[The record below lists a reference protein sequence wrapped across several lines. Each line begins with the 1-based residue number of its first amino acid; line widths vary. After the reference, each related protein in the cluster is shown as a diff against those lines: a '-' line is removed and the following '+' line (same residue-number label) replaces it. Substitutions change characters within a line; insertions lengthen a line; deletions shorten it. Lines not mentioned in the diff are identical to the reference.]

1 MPHIGKLQ
9 HGLKQCSQPADQE
22 SREHVPAAK
31 PLDNA
36 LLCPNCGGHDVQA
49 PDIKLIPDRILAGF
63 RGKAH
68 RCQACGRRIY
78 PPFSLPGATPVD
90 LPKWSNAP
98 VYKQLLLA
106 MVFVGAFLLADTI
119 STASITWEGSP
130 PWYLPEALS
139 LALLLCGGI
148 RYSPLLLIGSL
159 AGAVVNYHRPILS
172 WCGIPGVIL
181 LNLPFVIAAAL
192 LRGRWRIDPKL
203 GSLRDVGRFVLIL
216 FSAEAVNALFGT
228 LTLLGDGLVNRS
240 DAISTWINWW
250 TSDAIAIITFG
261 PFLLIHIVPQVNS
274 WLTARAP
281 IRPSVRSRRHISA
294 GAILE
299 MAAQTGFSL
308 AAIWLVFGCTSAAP
322 YQPLYLLFILV
333 VWVAVRQGLPR
344 ATLAA
349 FMVNAGMMFA
359 AWVTHAHQGTLPRLQ
374 LAMLALGLTS
384 LYLGAVVSERRAAEV
399 ELARRANLETFAAE
413 IGAALTRSRILRE
426 GLTLCADG
434 FVHYLDLVF
443 AGIWYLNDLTNAL
456 ELEASASTHA
466 PIDGDTLLALEIE
479 RIAQKRTASCT
490 NDVWKDAVIADD
502 QWVRQEG
509 IVAFAGQPL
518 ITDDRVVGVV
528 AMFAPHPFAEETL
541 KSTANVAESI
551 SQFITRIR
559 TDAAL
564 HKAKD
569 DAEAANRA
577 KSEFLANMSHE
588 IRTPLNGIVGM
599 TELALDTDLTPEQR
613 EYLQTVKTSS
623 DSLLIVINDI
633 LDFSKIEAGKIE
645 LEAVDFNLCDCLE
658 ATLRTFALH
667 SEEKGLELLCEIA
680 PEVPEVVQGDSTRL
694 RQILTNLVGNAIK
707 FTSEGE
713 VAVKVEF
720 EAVDGS
726 EHLLHFMVSD
736 TGIGIPLEKQKSI
749 FNPFTQADTSTTRKY
764 GGTGLG
770 LTISSRLVTMMGGKI
785 WVEGDVGRGTEV
797 HFTAKFKSPG
807 NTEPVGTAG
816 SLSVPRGAKVLI
828 VDDNRTNLRILEGI
842 LRRWDI
848 RSKSVQGGKEALAE
862 LSAAW
867 QGTDPYAVI
876 LTDRHMP
883 DMDGFNLVERIRQR
897 PELSTA
903 VIMMLTSCGHRGDT
917 ERCNQLGLSASLLKP
932 IRQSEL
938 RDALTRILGA
948 PEQNGKRS
956 PVRPN
961 SFRGALD
968 PSRSL
973 RILLAEDNVVNQRV
987 AGRLLEKRGHRVVVA
1002 VNGREAL
1009 KALDEESYDL
1019 VLMDV
1024 QMPEID
1030 GVEATAKIR
1039 EMEKLTGR
1047 HQLVVALTAHAM
1059 KGDVERCLS
1068 AGMDGYLSKPI
1079 RLQELDDLLDK
1090 YVSNAERVRLPEDQ
1104 DSGRSYAATELISE
1118 LSSGS
1123 RKG

>member
-1 MPHIGKLQ
+1 
-9 HGLKQCSQPADQE
+9 
-22 SREHVPAAK
+22 VPAAK
-31 PLDNA
+31 PLDNV
-36 LLCPNCGGHDVQA
+36 LHCPSCGGHNVPA
-49 PDIKLIPDRILAGF
+49 SFKKLIPDRILTGF
-63 RGKAH
+63 QGKAY
-68 RCQACGRRIY
+68 RCKACGWRCS
-78 PPFSLPGATPVD
+78 PSPSLLGAASAD
-90 LPKWSNAP
+90 LQTWSGAP

-106 MVFVGAFLLADTI
+106 MMFVGVFLLADTVSLA
-119 STASITWEGSP
+119 STTWEGSP

-148 RYSPLLLIGSL
+148 RYWPLLLIGSL
-159 AGAVVNYHRPILS
+159 AGAVVNYHRPLLS

-181 LNLPFVIAAAL
+181 LNVPFVSAAAV

-216 FSAEAVNALFGT
+216 FSAEVINALFGT
-228 LTLLGDGLVNRS
+228 LTLLGDGLVNRT

-250 TSDAIAIITFG
+250 TSDAIAIITFT
-261 PFLLIHIVPQVNS
+261 PFLLVHIVPRVNL
-274 WLTARAP
+274 WLTTGAMP
-281 IRPSVRSRRHISA
+281 PSVPRRRHVSA

-308 AAIWLVFGCTSAAP
+308 AAIWLVFGYAAAAP

-333 VWVAVRQGLPR
+333 VWVAVRQGLAR
-344 ATLAA
+344 ATLAT

-384 LYLGAVVSERRAAEV
+384 LYLGAVVNERRRAEV

-413 IGAALTRSRILRE
+413 IGAALTRSRILHE
-426 GLTLCADG
+426 GLTLCVDG
-434 FVHYLDLVF
+434 FVSYLDLVF
-443 AGIWYLNDLTNAL
+443 AGVWYLNDLSNVL
-456 ELEASASTHA
+456 ELEASAGTH
-466 PIDGDTLLALEIE
+466 PQIDGDALLAVEIQ
-479 RIAQKRTASCT
+479 RIAQKSTAYST
-490 NDVWKDAVIADD
+490 NDISKDAIVADQ
-502 QWVRQEG
+502 QWVRQERV
-509 IVAFAGQPL
+509 VAFAGQPL
-518 ITDDRVVGVV
+518 IIDDRVVGVV
-528 AMFAPHPFAEETL
+528 AMFASHPFAEETL

-551 SQFITRIR
+551 GQFITRMR

-564 HKAKD
+564 HKAKDDADKAKD

-599 TELALDTDLTPEQR
+599 TELALDTDLTSEQR

-623 DSLLIVINDI
+623 DSLLIVISDI
-633 LDFSKIEAGKIE
+633 LDFSKIEAGKID
-645 LEAVDFNLCDCLE
+645 LEAVDFNLRDCLE
-658 ATLRTFALH
+658 ATLKTFAVH
-667 SEEKGLELLCEIA
+667 SDEKGLELLCEIA
-680 PEVPEVVQGDSTRL
+680 PEVPDIVQGDSTRL

-726 EHLLHFMVSD
+726 GHLLHFIVSD
-736 TGIGIPLEKQKSI
+736 TGIGIPLEKQKLI

-770 LTISSRLVTMMGGKI
+770 LTISLRLVTMMGGKI

-797 HFTAKFKSPG
+797 HFTAKFKSPANAAPQG
-807 NTEPVGTAG
+807 ATD
-816 SLSVPRGAKVLI
+816 SLRVPRSAKVLI
-828 VDDNRTNLRILEGI
+828 VDDNRTNLRILDGI

-848 RSKSVQGGKEALAE
+848 RSESVQGGKEALTE

-867 QGTDPYAVI
+867 QGADPYALI
-876 LTDRHMP
+876 LIDRHMP
-883 DMDGFNLVERIRQR
+883 EMDGFNLVEQIQQR

-903 VIMMLTSCGHRGDT
+903 VVMMLTSSGHRRDI
-917 ERCNQLGLSASLLKP
+917 ERCNQLGVSASLLKP
-932 IRQSEL
+932 IRQVEL
-938 RDALTRILGA
+938 REALTRILGT
-948 PEQNGKRS
+948 PEQNGGSS
-956 PVRPN
+956 PATLN
-961 SFRGALD
+961 SLREALD
-968 PSRSL
+968 PTRSL

-987 AGRLLEKRGHRVVVA
+987 ASRLLEKRGHHVVVA
-1002 VNGREAL
+1002 VNGRDAL
-1009 KALDEESYDL
+1009 KALEEESYDL

-1030 GVEATAKIR
+1030 GVEATERLR

-1059 KGDVERCLS
+1059 KGDVERCLY
-1068 AGMDGYLSKPI
+1068 AGMDDYLSKPI

-1090 YVSNAERVRLPEDQ
+1090 YVSNEDRMRSPED
-1104 DSGRSYAATELISE
+1104 
-1118 LSSGS
+1118 
-1123 RKG
+1123 

>member
-1 MPHIGKLQ
+1 M
-9 HGLKQCSQPADQE
+9 
-22 SREHVPAAK
+22 PAAK
-31 PLDNA
+31 PLDNV
-36 LLCPNCGGHDVQA
+36 LHCLNCGGHDFQA
-49 PDIKLIPDRILAGF
+49 SYINLITDRILAGF
-63 RGKAH
+63 QGKAY
-68 RCQACGRRIY
+68 RCQACGRRCSRS
-78 PPFSLPGATPVD
+78 PSLLGAASID
-90 LPKWSNAP
+90 LQKWSAAP

-106 MVFVGAFLLADTI
+106 MMFVGVFLLADTV
-119 STASITWEGSP
+119 SLASMTWEGSP

-148 RYSPLLLIGSL
+148 RYWPLVLIGSL
-159 AGAVVNYHRPILS
+159 AGAVANYHRPLLS

-181 LNLPFVIAAAL
+181 LNLPFVSAAAV

-216 FSAEAVNALFGT
+216 FSAEVINALFGT
-228 LTLLGDGLVNRS
+228 LTLLGDGLVNGS
-240 DAISTWINWW
+240 DAISTGINWW
-250 TSDAIAIITFG
+250 TSDAIAIITFT
-261 PFLLIHIVPQVNS
+261 PFLLVHIVPLVDS
-274 WLTARAP
+274 WLTIGTGRQPSAP
-281 IRPSVRSRRHISA
+281 RRRHVSA

-299 MAAQTGFSL
+299 MAGQTGFSL
-308 AAIWLVFGCTSAAP
+308 AAIWLVFGYTAAAP
-322 YQPLYLLFILV
+322 YQPLYLLFIVV

-344 ATLAA
+344 ATLAT
-349 FMVNAGMMFA
+349 FMINAGMMFA
-359 AWVTHAHQGTLPRLQ
+359 AWVTHAHHGTLPRLQ

-384 LYLGAVVSERRAAEV
+384 LYLGAVVNERRRAEV

-413 IGAALTRSRILRE
+413 IGAALTRSRILHE
-426 GLTLCADG
+426 GLTLCVDG
-434 FVHYLDLVF
+434 FVRYLDLVF
-443 AGIWYLNDLTNAL
+443 AGVWYLNDLTNVL
-456 ELEASASTHA
+456 ELEASAGTH
-466 PIDGDTLLALEIE
+466 PEIDGDALLALEIE
-479 RIAQKRTASCT
+479 RIAQKRAAYST
-490 NDVWKDAVIADD
+490 NDILKDTIVANQ
-502 QWVRQEG
+502 QWVRQEKVIG
-509 IVAFAGQPL
+509 FAGQPL
-518 ITDDRVVGVV
+518 IIDDRVVGVV

-551 SQFITRIR
+551 GQFITRMR

-599 TELALDTDLTPEQR
+599 TELALDTDLTSEQR

-633 LDFSKIEAGKIE
+633 LDFSKIEAGKID

-658 ATLRTFALH
+658 ATLKTFALH
-667 SEEKGLELLCEIA
+667 SDEKGLELLCEIA
-680 PEVPEVVQGDSTRL
+680 PEVPDVVQGDSTRL

-713 VAVKVEF
+713 VAVKVEC

-736 TGIGIPLEKQKSI
+736 TGIGIPLEKQTLI

-785 WVEGDVGRGTEV
+785 WIEGDVGRGTDV
-797 HFTAKFKSPG
+797 HFTAKFESPE
-807 NTEPVGTAG
+807 NAAPVATNG
-816 SLSVPRGAKVLI
+816 SLRVPRGAKVLI
-828 VDDNRTNLRILEGI
+828 VDDNRTNLRILDGV

-848 RSKSVQGGKEALAE
+848 KSKPVQGGKEALTE

-867 QGTDPYAVI
+867 QGADPYALI

-883 DMDGFNLVERIRQR
+883 EMDGFNLVEQIRQR

-903 VIMMLTSCGHRGDT
+903 VIMMLTSRGHRSDT
-917 ERCNQLGLSASLLKP
+917 ERCNQLGVSASLLKP
-932 IRQSEL
+932 IRQAEL
-938 RDALTRILGA
+938 REALTRILGTV
-948 PEQNGKRS
+948 EQNGETS
-956 PVRPN
+956 PATLN
-961 SFRGALD
+961 SLREALD

-987 AGRLLEKRGHRVVVA
+987 ASRLLEKRGHRVVVA
-1002 VNGREAL
+1002 VTGREAL
-1009 KALDEESYDL
+1009 KALEEESYDL

-1047 HQLVVALTAHAM
+1047 HQLVVALTAHVM

-1068 AGMDGYLSKPI
+1068 AGMDDYLSKPI

-1090 YVSNAERVRLPEDQ
+1090 YVSNVERIRSPED
-1104 DSGRSYAATELISE
+1104 
-1118 LSSGS
+1118 
-1123 RKG
+1123 